1 MYSETVK
8 LLQKNSYV
16 LLYKDVGDEHNYNYL
31 VKRSN
36 KLLELATLFGSMK
49 YKLDD
54 IYGNMPNRA
63 YIQFTKL
70 VVSELIYFGDSG
82 EYGYSLN
89 YEKQIIG
96 ANNSGVVLSPK
107 KESNNIYIRTDIH
120 KGRGQIS
127 SYIGLENGKKYEKLN
142 SNIINIAV
150 YKSADLMKNL
160 TNEFM
165 DYAYSYRKK
174 DRHLSEM
181 NQYVLNKNYYC
192 GGTFSEYNGTDDIDD
207 RIVVAGVFD
216 PEEIKKIRTVNERGF
231 KELLRV
237 ECGIKNPTVEFG
249 NVGTEEDKELRRKL
263 WSGGCN
269 ILEEPGKKFE
279 QIRIL
284 ENEYEDTSKSRISF
298 MEILGNSNN
307 KGEINEKK

>member
-1 MYSETVK
+1 MKKVILFIACFVLVILYLYVNKNNNRPVYEFEVK
-8 LLQKNSYV
+8 
-16 LLYKDVGDEHNYNYL
+16 
-31 VKRSN
+31 
-36 KLLELATLFGSMK
+36 
-49 YKLDD
+49 
-54 IYGNMPNRA
+54 
-63 YIQFTKL
+63 YI
-70 VVSELIYFGDSG
+70 
-82 EYGYSLN
+82 
-89 YEKQIIG
+89 
-96 ANNSGVVLSPK
+96 
-107 KESNNIYIRTDIH
+107 ESNLQIDGDISNYDSLRDKLTDGEINEIH
-120 KGRGQIS
+120 
-127 SYIGLENGKKYEKLN
+127 